1 MKKLLF
7 SKSNIGYFVF
17 LVLVLGLLLRNF
29 LYSDSYRPQ
38 QNLYGAPK
46 YSMENSN
53 ALMCWMGADG
63 MSSHNPLTDN
73 AGLIFP
79 RGTASVVFQDGIVWG
94 GYVNDSN
101 QPALR
106 VGGQTYQIG
115 TVEGSILSP
124 GVAEDPNSPNVRIWR
139 IRPDFARANLRLE
152 AIELGRTEEQIRNQ
166 YALDWA
172 EWPWQKGAP
181 FYDTGYLGAN
191 GITIIGAHNG
201 VLDRG
206 EDLNSNG
213 ILDPG
218 EDANGNDILDGEFP
232 GIADADQVTWTVA
245 NDLDSSLTNHLY
257 GSPPIGLEM
266 QITWWS
272 YDQSPRFSL
281 GFSTTIFKRIRLI
294 YKGTNS
300 KLPTATIDSMFISQW
315 SDVAIGFGEDDLLG
329 CDTIRGMGY
338 GYNGY
343 NQDSEFALFGLA
355 PPAVGY
361 DLVQGPLKIGIAGED
376 LNKNGI
382 DDSQDYAIF
391 NFKLIG
397 PGFINLPMTSFGY
410 TVPNQGIPDPQIGQY
425 DGTLQWYNLLN
436 GFRPTN
442 DLQNPTPYIH
452 GAGPNAGLPTRFP
465 LASSPFYGSGDLDGT
480 GNNYSAGERKLM
492 ISSGPFSMTAGDT
505 QEVSFAL
512 IGGSSTDRISSCVL
526 LTLASDFAQVIFDSL
541 FHTVPKAPPPPL
553 FSATGLDQKVV
564 LTWDTSSED
573 YENLNFEFEGYNV
586 YLSSSPYGPWEKMA
600 TFDIENNITTI
611 RGYVFDPVY
620 GNVIYVPIQNG
631 QDTGLQ
637 HFFQLDTDMNGN
649 PLTNGTTYYFSVTAY
664 DYNPLFPTPSYEC
677 FPNPVSARP
686 IGAAGGMNYSLAGV
700 DSSVLHLSGNSTG
713 RVLVDVINPNS
724 LIDHTYQVNF
734 EENTNNDL
742 VWNLFDVDDNNTLL
756 YHQSDLNGGPF
767 APIVD
772 GLLVSVIN
780 PPAGL
785 KRDDMFSTPDST
797 LWGWKVVSGELRFSW
812 KGGAN
817 GFQFEAFRGAIGW
830 SQPATLFGSGYNY
843 PEENLKNVLLVL
855 AQADTSG
862 NFNIADPNVSY
873 AYRYGRN
880 FNLPPARPEFVPF
893 IINTASGYSY
903 QDFTQSIPL
912 AAFDID
918 DPANPRRLV
927 IGFLENN
934 VSGGLVNGKWWPPDY
949 HTADNFISTGPREW
963 LWIFDADYSSTPDPN
978 FQVELTGNELPIM
991 YWLTVARNGNVAFSP
1006 NQSSED
1012 QFAIYPNH
1020 TLTINDTFQFNINP
1034 PIHFTITKGDV
1045 NADSTIDVADV
1056 VKLINYILQ
1065 KDTLSGEQQYAA
1077 DFNSDLQINVTD
1089 LVGIINSILGIERL
1103 FSNVNKE
1110 ESVEIGLRKKATVDQ
1125 NILKVP
1131 LEILTDKEVAGIQ
1144 IELNYPPKVLKPILV
1159 KFSSSQW
1166 NNSSVAFNSAQ
1177 AGKVIYLFYNLRGK
1191 SLPIED
1197 LPEFCFEILEDNNL
1211 LNLDVK
1217 LSSAIIS
1224 NASGKSMLITY
1235 SNKTASVDL
1244 IPKTYEVYQNYP
1256 NPFNSST
1263 TIRYDLPLRS
1273 KVTIEIY
1280 NVIGQKVK
1288 TLMDKNWVDK
1298 GRHRIRWDGLNNM
1311 DCSVSSGIYF
1321 IRFQANDFIKHYKV
1335 ILLK

>member
-1 MKKLLF
+1 MKKLSF

-53 ALMCWMGADG
+53 ALMCWIGADG

-79 RGTASVVFQDGIVWG
+79 RGTASVVFQDGILWG

-115 TVEGSILSP
+115 TVEGAILSP

-139 IRPDFARANLRLE
+139 IRPDFARANLSLE

-218 EDANGNDILDGEFP
+218 EDANGNGILDGEFP
-232 GIADADQVTWTVA
+232 GIAEADQVVWTVA
-245 NDLDSSLTNHLY
+245 NDLDTSLTNALY

-272 YDQSPRFSL
+272 YEQSHRFNLAL
-281 GFSTTIFKRIRLI
+281 GTTIFKRVRLI
-294 YKGTNS
+294 YKGTS
-300 KLPTATIDSMFISQW
+300 FTHPGATIDSMFISQW
-315 SDVAIGFGEDDLLG
+315 SDVAIGYGEDDLLG
-329 CDTIRGMGY
+329 CDTVRGIGY

-343 NQDSEFALFGLA
+343 HQDSEFAVFGLA
-355 PPAVGY
+355 PSTIGY
-361 DLVQGPLKIGIAGED
+361 DLLQGPLRLGIAGQD
-376 LNKNGI
+376 LNHNGI
-382 DDSQDYAIF
+382 DDAQDYAIF
-391 NFKLIG
+391 NFKIIG
-397 PGFINLPMTSFGY
+397 PGYINLPMTSFGY
-410 TVPNQGIPDPQIGQY
+410 TAPGQGINDPQIGHY

-436 GFRPTN
+436 GYQPTT
-442 DLQNPTPYIH
+442 DLQNPTPYIQ
-452 GAGPNAGLPTRFP
+452 GAGQNAGHPTRFP
-465 LASSPFYGSGDLDGT
+465 LAGDPYRGRGDLDGS
-480 GNNYSAGERKLM
+480 GNNFAPGDRKMVL
-492 ISSGPFSMTAGDT
+492 SSGPFTMAAGDT
-505 QEVSFAL
+505 QEITVAL
-512 IGGSSTDRISSCVL
+512 IGGSSADNLSGLVVME
-526 LTLASDFAQVIFDSL
+526 LADNFSQFIFDSL
-541 FHTVPKAPPPPL
+541 FHAVPKAPPAPL
-553 FSATGLDQKVV
+553 FHATGLDEKVT
-564 LTWDTSSED
+564 LTWDTSSE
-573 YENLNFEFEGYNV
+573 NSIHLGFEFEGYEV
-586 YLSSSPYGPWEKMA
+586 YMSSSPYDPWQKIA
-600 TFDIENNITTI
+600 TFDLENNVTYI
-611 RGYVFDPVY
+611 RAPVFDPVY
-620 GNVIYVPIQNG
+620 GDVIVVPIRLG
-631 QDTGLQ
+631 SDSGLQ
-637 HFFQLDTDMNGN
+637 HFLEITEDANGN
-649 PLTNGTTYYFSVTAY
+649 PLMNGTTYYFNVAAY
-664 DYNPLFPTPSYEC
+664 NYNPAFPIPSLEN
-677 FPNPVSARP
+677 FPNPVSAIP
-686 IGAAGGMNYSLAGV
+686 VGAVGGINYGTAGIDSMVFHPAGI
-700 DSSVLHLSGNSTG
+700 STG
-713 RVLVDVINPNS
+713 RVLVNVVDPSQVT
-724 LIDHTYQVNF
+724 DHTYQVNF
-734 EENTNNDL
+734 EENANDEL
-742 VWNLFDVDDNNTLL
+742 LWNLVDLNINSTVLSR
-756 YHQSDLNGGPF
+756 QSDLTGRPI
-767 APIVD
+767 APIID
-772 GLLVSVIN
+772 GLVVSVID
-780 PPAGL
+780 PPSGV
-785 KRDDMFSTPDST
+785 KPDDMFSTSDST
-797 LWGWKVVSGELRFSW
+797 LWGWNVPSGDLRFSW

-817 GFQFEAFRGAIGW
+817 TFQFEGFQGAIGW

-855 AQADTSG
+855 AQADTTG
-862 NFNIADPNVSY
+862 NFNLTDPNVSY
-873 AYRYGRN
+873 SYRYGRN
-880 FNLPPARPEFVPF
+880 FNLPPARPEFAPF

-903 QDFTQSIPL
+903 QDFTQSVPL

-934 VSGGLVNGKWWPPDY
+934 ASGGSVNGKWWPPDY
-949 HTADNFISTGPREW
+949 HSADNTASSGPREW
-963 LWIFDADYSSTPDPN
+963 LWIFDADYSATPDPN
-978 FQVELTGNELPIM
+978 LQVELTSNELPIM
-991 YWLTVARNGNVAFSP
+991 YWLTVARNGNVPFSP
-1006 NQSSED
+1006 AQSGTD

-1020 TLTINDTFQFNINP
+1020 ALTVDDTFQFKINLP
-1034 PIHFTITKGDV
+1034 TLFTITKGDV

-1065 KDTLSGEQQYAA
+1065 KDTLTGEQQYAA
-1077 DFNSDLQINVTD
+1077 DFNSDLQINVID
-1089 LVGIINSILGIERL
+1089 VVGIINSILGIERL
-1103 FSNVNKE
+1103 FSSANAE
-1110 ESVEIGLRKKATVDQ
+1110 ESVEIGLSKKATVNQ

-1244 IPKTYEVYQNYP
+1244 IPKTYEMYQNYP

-1298 GRHRIRWDGLNNM
+1298 GRHHIRWDGLNNM